1 MNVDNSWAQELEDEL
16 SEQYYV
22 PANVSGGKYVKYVEV
37 ELPATRHSLE
47 VRNHSLYGFMITLFI
62 GDETGGLL
70 KEIDLYTC
78 VKPEDL
84 ADTVH
89 SLYTSYEG

>member
-16 SEQYYV
+16 SEQYDV

-47 VRNHSLYGFMITLFI
+47 VRTIVFM
-62 GDETGGLL
+62 
-70 KEIDLYTC
+70 
-78 VKPEDL
+78 V
-84 ADTVH
+84 
-89 SLYTSYEG
+89 S